1 MLGLKKEV
9 QMNKF
14 LFSLFCIFML
24 SSCSDSGLFGYDN
37 YDDCFL
43 GKMKGQSSSMTAS
56 AKRACKINFPNRVPQ
71 SFDECV
77 IDKMY
82 GQPIGVIL
90 NAKKACRGHKK

>member
-14 LFSLFCIFML
+14 LFSLFCIFIL

-43 GKMKGQSSSMTAS
+43 GKMKHQPESMRYIA
-56 AKRACKINFPNRVPQ
+56 N
-71 SFDECV
+71 
-77 IDKMY
+77 
-82 GQPIGVIL
+82 
-90 NAKKACRGHKK
+90 KACNNEGYRGR